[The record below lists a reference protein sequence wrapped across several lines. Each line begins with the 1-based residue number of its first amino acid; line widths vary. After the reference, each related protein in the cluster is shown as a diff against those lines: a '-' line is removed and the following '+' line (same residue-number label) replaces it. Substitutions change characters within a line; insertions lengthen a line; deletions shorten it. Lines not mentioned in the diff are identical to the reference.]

1 MTDTSFREE
10 VLDLVSREARYL
22 DRRLWDE
29 WLDLYVDDAVFWV
42 PAWKDEENLTAD
54 PDREVSMMYYD
65 GRIRLSERIWRA
77 RSGQS
82 LASTP
87 LHRTMHSIS
96 NIALEQSDVAT
107 ASLSSNWST
116 HIFDPKDKS
125 QHVLFGFYEHGLVHT
140 ETGWKI
146 ARKKIVILNDY
157 LPITI
162 DFYDI

>member
-1 MTDTSFREE
+1 MTEASFREGALE
-10 VLDLVSREARYL
+10 LVSREARYL

-29 WLDLYVDDAVFWV
+29 WLELFLDDAVFWV
-42 PAWKDEENLTAD
+42 PAWKDEENQTAD

-65 GRIRLSERIWRA
+65 GRIRLAERIWRA

-87 LHRTMHSIS
+87 LHRTMHTIS
-96 NIALEQSDVAT
+96 TIALERCDDVS
-107 ASLSSNWST
+107 ASVSSNWST

-125 QHVLFGFYEHGLVHT
+125 QHVLFGFYEHELTHS
-140 ETGWKI
+140 ESGWKI
-146 ARKKIVILNDY
+146 SRKKIVVLNDY